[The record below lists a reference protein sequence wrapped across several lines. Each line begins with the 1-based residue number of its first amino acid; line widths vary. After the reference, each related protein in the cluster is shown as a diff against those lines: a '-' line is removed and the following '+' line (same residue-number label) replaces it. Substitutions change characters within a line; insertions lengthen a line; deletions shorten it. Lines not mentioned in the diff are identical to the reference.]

1 MKRRRGGETHDGIFL
16 FLYTLAPQF
25 CVVSGTRHTARALFG
40 SRSNVMF
47 LHIFFDQA
55 GPSRRGAAAVSE
67 RLTAARSPH
76 CHDGATMIDGAHA
89 AAMAGSNRSGKD
101 FSFRDLP
108 SGAYS
113 RDVRLFLIP
122 NY

>member
-1 MKRRRGGETHDGIFL
+1 
-16 FLYTLAPQF
+16 
-25 CVVSGTRHTARALFG
+25 
-40 SRSNVMF
+40 MF
-47 LHIFFDQA
+47 LKLFFECMVRSMGVAA
-55 GPSRRGAAAVSE
+55 GRSQPAPAAG
-67 RLTAARSPH
+67 SPH
-76 CHDGATMIDGAHA
+76 RHDAVNMIDFVHA
-89 AAMAGSNRSGKD
+89 LALAGSNRSGKD